1 LTLPVIRCSTITP
14 LTHTMPEAGVVHH
27 IIRAVAASA
36 LRKRK
41 MKAFI
46 GGFLFIA
53 LIALYYRSGGQ
64 AKSSRALD
72 FAVAAVIATII
83 TLGSAF

>member
-1 LTLPVIRCSTITP
+1 
-14 LTHTMPEAGVVHH
+14 
-27 IIRAVAASA
+27 
-36 LRKRK
+36 

-53 LIALYYRSGGQ
+53 LIALYYSSGGQ
-64 AKSSRALD
+64 AKSSAALD
-72 FAVAAVIATII
+72 FAIAAVIATII

>member
-1 LTLPVIRCSTITP
+1 
-14 LTHTMPEAGVVHH
+14 MPGAGVVHH
-27 IIRAVAASA
+27 IIRTVAASA

-53 LIALYYRSGGQ
+53 LIALYYSSGGH

>member
-1 LTLPVIRCSTITP
+1 
-14 LTHTMPEAGVVHH
+14 
-27 IIRAVAASA
+27 
-36 LRKRK
+36 

-46 GGFLFIA
+46 GGFLFITV
-53 LIALYYRSGGQ
+53 IALYYGSGGP